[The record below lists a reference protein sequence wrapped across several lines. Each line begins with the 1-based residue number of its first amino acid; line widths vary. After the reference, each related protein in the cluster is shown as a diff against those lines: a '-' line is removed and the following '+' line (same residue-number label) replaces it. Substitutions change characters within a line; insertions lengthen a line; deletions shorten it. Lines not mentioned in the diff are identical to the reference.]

1 MDKPEIDPVRYGVLW
16 QKVQDYER
24 RFDDMSAKI
33 DKMETSIETL
43 VALANQGRGGF
54 WMGMVIVSAVSSLMG
69 YVSHWIGKSQAMNAP
84 FHLITDAGDGICC
97 PGQVDLERAAATTT
111 QASTKANGLRGAGV
125 VRYWADNARPSRTP
139 QGYAGVAR
147 QDKVQR

>member
-24 RFDDMSAKI
+24 RFDEMSAKI

-54 WMGMVIVSAVSSLMG
+54 WMGMVIVSAVGSLIG
-69 YVSHWIGKSQAMNAP
+69 YFANLIGKS
-84 FHLITDAGDGICC
+84 
-97 PGQVDLERAAATTT
+97 
-111 QASTKANGLRGAGV
+111 
-125 VRYWADNARPSRTP
+125 
-139 QGYAGVAR
+139 
-147 QDKVQR
+147 

>member
-24 RFDDMSAKI
+24 RFDDMSVKI

-54 WMGMVIVSAVSSLMG
+54 WMGMVIVSAISSVMG
-69 YVSHWIGKSQAMNAP
+69 YVSHLIGKS
-84 FHLITDAGDGICC
+84 
-97 PGQVDLERAAATTT
+97 
-111 QASTKANGLRGAGV
+111 
-125 VRYWADNARPSRTP
+125 
-139 QGYAGVAR
+139 
-147 QDKVQR
+147 